1 MTENQV
7 ADKPLQSL
15 TPEIV
20 KSKLQIVLT
29 KTEQS
34 IQALH
39 DKKKKL
45 VFNEDNLEV
54 IKNYLDGCRKINKT
68 VEEERTKLKEPY
80 LQGGRT
86 VDAGAKLISVEVD
99 GLIAEVDKQYQKLC
113 KEVAEK
119 QKLAEIEKQRVTA
132 IRSHM
137 DNFKLEYSNKIANAK
152 TSVELT
158 SIERLVN
165 LETGNKNKYQE
176 FLEEFVTDCKAIR
189 SLITWQKEKVR
200 LLEDLEKQQQKA
212 AKNEDD
218 GAFLEIEEKKE
229 QVVAQIEETKV
240 NIQETASN
248 QAQQSAPAFK
258 QVFTT
263 IPSGGRK
270 IWKWRMVDEKS
281 ATKSGLTLV
290 VPNEAKIKEIL
301 SENRDI
307 WNKKEVNS
315 FTENGIEY
323 FTDIRF

>member
-1 MTENQV
+1 MNESTTV
-7 ADKPLQSL
+7 YKPQSL

-34 IQALH
+34 IQALY
-39 DKKKKL
+39 DKKKEL

-68 VEEERTKLKEPY
+68 VEGERTKLKEPF
-80 LQGGRT
+80 LHGGRT

-99 GLIAEVDKQYQKLC
+99 GLIADVDKRYQKLC

-119 QKLAEIEKQRVTA
+119 QRLAELENQRIAT
-132 IRSHM
+132 IHSHM
-137 DNFKLEYSNKIANAK
+137 DNFKMEYSAKIAGAK
-152 TSVELT
+152 TSAELT
-158 SIERLVN
+158 AIERLVN

-176 FLEEFVTDCKAIR
+176 FLEEFQNDCKAIR
-189 SLITWQKEKVR
+189 SLITGQKEKVK
-200 LLEDLEKQQQKA
+200 LLEGLEKQQQEA

-229 QVVAQIEETKV
+229 QISAQIEENKV
-240 NIQETASN
+240 IIQETASS
-248 QAQQSAPAFK
+248 QAQQAAPSFK

-270 IWKWRMVDEKS
+270 LWKWRMVDEKA

-301 SENRDI
+301 SENRED
-307 WNKKEVNS
+307 WNKKEAERFV
-315 FTENGIEY
+315 ENGIEY
-323 FTDIRF
+323 FIEKKF